1 MISHKIWNDSS
12 MIGKHWAEVSNLFTS
27 QEVLA
32 MEREIL
38 VLLRYDLELTVEEI
52 WAAARP
58 FLRNPFL
65 TVNPTEV
72 AEADAAFAEDSR
84 FKYEATRSGQRR
96 PLQQHQEQQ
105 VSPLVYPEIIAL
117 PVASSQPT
125 TPISFSQQAHQSSS
139 HEAPL
144 LHPFSSLNYSSIP
157 LSDQPSSQPT
167 QSTCCS
173 PAPFDPFETPV
184 YSPALQ
190 SSPLLTSPSLQAI
203 RAPTGANPGII
214 SFSRTHTTRSSA
226 GSTTRATTR
235 LTMRNVSHVVVAAK
249 GASAHPYL
257 HNHPQHLHGHPTVSP
272 GARFKKKKSIASVQ
286 RFHLPT
292 SASRFGDPL
301 QTF

>member
-1 MISHKIWNDSS
+1 
-12 MIGKHWAEVSNLFTS
+12 
-27 QEVLA
+27 

-52 WAAARP
+52 WTAARP
-58 FLRNPFL
+58 FLRSPFL
-65 TVNPTEV
+65 TINPREV
-72 AEADAAFAEDSR
+72 AEAEAAFAEDS
-84 FKYEATRSGQRR
+84 YEDTRSGQRR
-96 PLQQHQEQQ
+96 TLQQQKQQ
-105 VSPLVYPEIIAL
+105 VSPPAYPEIIAL
-117 PVASSQPT
+117 PLASSQPT
-125 TPISFSQQAHQSSS
+125 TAISFSQQAHQPSS

-157 LSDQPSSQPT
+157 LSDRPSSQPA
-167 QSTCCS
+167 QSTHCS
-173 PAPFDPFETPV
+173 PVPFDPFETPV
-184 YSPALQ
+184 YSSALQ

-203 RAPTGANPGII
+203 RVSAGASPGII

-226 GSTTRATTR
+226 GSTTRTTTR

-249 GASAHPYL
+249 GASVHPYL
-257 HNHPQHLHGHPTVSP
+257 HNHSQHLHDHPIIAP

-292 SASRFGDPL
+292 SASHFDDPV